1 MANISLPILQENG
14 LTQYMAEINK
24 FPILGEKEEY
34 MLAVRYKIYNDI
46 EAAQKLVTS
55 HLRLVVKIAMTFR
68 GYGLPVNDIIAE
80 GNIGLMHAVKKFD
93 PSKGFRLS
101 TYAMWWIKASINE
114 FILKSWSVVK
124 VGTSAN
130 QKKLFYNLKRLKNKL
145 TGADNQNLTD
155 ENVQAIATELEV
167 SAEEVQDMDRL
178 MSNGGGQS
186 LNVMVHDDSD
196 DEQINFVEDNSANQE
211 DSLGNREEETLNN
224 KLLYSAMKELNE
236 REKDILTKRRLLEE
250 PKTLE
255 DLSQEY
261 GISRERVRQIE
272 NRALE
277 KLQAVMVPQ
286 SIAA

>member
-1 MANISLPILQENG
+1 
-14 LTQYMAEINK
+14 
-24 FPILGEKEEY
+24 
-34 MLAVRYKIYNDI
+34 
-46 EAAQKLVTS
+46 
-55 HLRLVVKIAMTFR
+55 
-68 GYGLPVNDIIAE
+68 
-80 GNIGLMHAVKKFD
+80 MHAVKKFD
-93 PSKGFRLS
+93 VSKGFRLS

-124 VGTSAN
+124 MGTSAN

-155 ENVQAIATELEV
+155 ENVASIASELDV

-196 DEQINFVEDNSANQE
+196 DEQLNFVEDNSANQE
-211 DSLGNREEETLNN
+211 TELGEKQEQSLNH
-224 KLLYSAMKELNE
+224 KLLYSAMENLNQ
-236 REKDILTKRRLLEE
+236 REKDILTKRRLLDE

-277 KLQAVMVPQ
+277 KLQEVMVAKV
-286 SIAA
+286 AA